1 MGAAADK
8 HYKEYKLHNKLS
20 IFGVLFLFYIHCG
33 YQILAKQLSA
43 VHGCALSTINS
54 GCFRMHASW
63 LIGPNY
69 TICGLDYKEKVNVQ
83 TMGAVGEPKN
93 KIR

>member
-1 MGAAADK
+1 MQQQT
-8 HYKEYKLHNKLS
+8 S
-20 IFGVLFLFYIHCG
+20 IIKSTNYIISFPSFGVLFLFYIHCG

-54 GCFRMHASW
+54 GCFRMHTSL

-83 TMGAVGEPKN
+83 TMGAVGEPKK